1 LAKQDTE
8 DLEVVLDIEGMTCAS
23 CVNRVERVLKRQ
35 EGVSDARVN
44 LVSRTARVQTEAP
57 DIDRLIQ
64 AVERAGYGAHH
75 HEAGPS
81 ARDEARDYFVRLVVA
96 GALTVPVLWLTFVAP
111 HGDWS
116 MWLAWAL
123 TTPVQFYAG
132 WPFIRSAAR
141 SARHFTSTMDTLVAV
156 GSLTSYLYSA
166 WAVLAGRHDHYFDTA
181 AVIITLILVGK
192 VLEAR
197 GRAQA
202 GDASR
207 ALLERGAK
215 EATLISDGVERRV
228 PVEDVRVGDLVVVL
242 PGEKVPVDG
251 VVRGG
256 VSSVDLSMLT
266 GESVPVDVG
275 PGDEVV
281 SASINSHG
289 RLIVEATRVGEDTK
303 LAEIVRLLQAA
314 QGSRAPVQ
322 RLADRVSEV
331 FVPAVLVLAV
341 ATFAGWAL
349 LSDVGLTKALL
360 RGVAVVLIACPC
372 ALGLATPAAIMA
384 GSGRAAELGI
394 LFKGG
399 EVYEVARSVD
409 TLLLDKTGTLTEGTM
424 RLAEV
429 VPADGETAEEVLALA
444 AAAERGSEHPIARA
458 VVEGASSRGVGI
470 PEASSFS
477 VRPGAGARAE
487 VAGRP
492 IEVGRPE
499 DLSDELAGRAALL
512 ARGGLTVFAVRR
524 DGRAIGLVAVSD
536 RVKPGASDAVGRIRR
551 LGLEL
556 ALVTGDRRATAVA
569 VAGEAGIDRLVAE
582 VYPEGKVEEVR
593 RLQEA
598 GHRVAFVGDGIN
610 DGPALAQ
617 ADVGI
622 ALGTGTDVAI
632 EAADV
637 TVMGGDIGSV
647 ADALE
652 LARWTYRVISQN
664 LFWAFGYNVVMIP
677 LAVVGILTP
686 IWAAGAMAASSVSV
700 VANALRLRRYR
711 RGETGGGSGFRRVH
725 SPPPITSIPYSK
737 SASKSQSFSRGNS
750 SARLTSP

>member
-1 LAKQDTE
+1 MAKTE
-8 DLEVVLDIEGMTCAS
+8 EREVVLDIEGMTCAS

-35 EGVSDARVN
+35 EGVSDASVN
-44 LVSRTARVQTEAP
+44 LVSRTATVHSSS
-57 DIDRLIQ
+57 DDVDRLIH
-64 AVERAGYGAHH
+64 AVEKAGYGAHAH
-75 HEAGPS
+75 AVGSS
-81 ARDEARDYFVRLVVA
+81 ARDEARDYLVRLVVA
-96 GALTVPVLWLTFVAP
+96 VVLTVPILLLTFVVP
-111 HGDWS
+111 HADWS

-132 WPFIRSAAR
+132 WPFIRSAAV
-141 SARHFTSTMDTLVAV
+141 SARHLTSTMDTLVAV
-156 GSLTSYLYSA
+156 GSLTSYTYSA
-166 WAVLAGRHDHYFDTA
+166 WATLAGRHDHYFDTA
-181 AVIITLILVGK
+181 AVIITLILTGK

-197 GRAQA
+197 GRARA

-207 ALLERGAK
+207 ALLERRAK
-215 EATLISDGVERRV
+215 QATRLEGNVERPV
-228 PVEDVRVGDLVVVL
+228 PIEEVRVGDLLVVR

-251 VVRGG
+251 VIREGT
-256 VSSVDLSMLT
+256 SSIDMSMLT
-266 GESVPVDVG
+266 GESVPADVG

-281 SASINSHG
+281 GASINSHG
-289 RLIVEATRVGEDTK
+289 RLVVEATRVGEETK

-314 QGSRAPVQ
+314 QGSKAPVQ
-322 RLADRVSEV
+322 RLADRVSEI
-331 FVPAVLVLAV
+331 FVPAVLLLA
-341 ATFAGWAL
+341 AGTLAGWIL
-349 LSDVGLTKALL
+349 LGDVGMGTALL
-360 RGVAVVLIACPC
+360 RAVSVVLIACPC

-399 EVYEVARSVD
+399 EVYEVARGVD
-409 TLLLDKTGTLTEGTM
+409 TVLFDKTGTVTEGAM

-429 VPADGETAEEVLALA
+429 VAGTGESADDVLALA

-458 VVEGASSRGVGI
+458 VVEGAADRGLKV
-470 PEASSFS
+470 PEAAAFS
-477 VRPGAGARAE
+477 VRPGAGAQAE
-487 VAGRP
+487 LDGRR

-499 DLSDELAGRAALL
+499 DISEELATKAADL
-512 ARGGLTVFAVRR
+512 ASDGLTVFAVRVDR
-524 DGRAIGLVAVSD
+524 RPLGLVAVSD
-536 RVKPGASDAVGRIRR
+536 RVKRGAAEAVGRVRS
-551 LGLEL
+551 LGLEM
-556 ALVTGDRRATAVA
+556 ALVSGDRQATAEA
-569 VAGEAGIDRLVAE
+569 VARQAGIDRVVAE
-582 VYPEGKVEEVR
+582 VYPEEKVQEVR

-598 GHRVAFVGDGIN
+598 GHRVVFVGDGIN

-637 TVMGGDIGSV
+637 TVMGGDLGSV

-652 LARWTYRVISQN
+652 LSRWTYRVITQN

-677 LAVVGILTP
+677 LAVAGVLTP

-711 RGETGGGSGFRRVH
+711 RRTTGGTG
-725 SPPPITSIPYSK
+725 
-737 SASKSQSFSRGNS
+737 
-750 SARLTSP
+750 SARTLEPAASPG

>member
-1 LAKQDTE
+1 LAKTE
-8 DLEVVLDIEGMTCAS
+8 EREVVLDIEGMTCAS

-44 LVSRTARVQTEAP
+44 LVSRTATVHSSSDDVE
-57 DIDRLIQ
+57 RLIH
-64 AVERAGYGAHH
+64 AVEKAGYGAHPH
-75 HEAGPS
+75 AGGPS
-81 ARDEARDYFVRLVVA
+81 ARDEARDYLVRLVAAV
-96 GALTVPVLWLTFVAP
+96 ALTVPILWLTFVVP
-111 HGDWS
+111 HDDWS

-123 TTPVQFYAG
+123 TTPVQFYSG
-132 WPFIRSAAR
+132 WPFIRSAAK
-141 SARHFTSTMDTLVAV
+141 SARHLTSTMDTLVAV

-181 AVIITLILVGK
+181 AVIITLILTGK

-215 EATLISDGVERRV
+215 EATRLEGGGERSI
-228 PVEDVRVGDLVVVL
+228 PVEEVQVGDLLVVR

-251 VVRGG
+251 VVREGA
-256 VSSVDLSMLT
+256 SSIDLSMLT

-281 SASINSHG
+281 GASINSHG
-289 RLIVEATRVGEDTK
+289 RLVVEATRVGEETK

-314 QGSRAPVQ
+314 QGSSAPVQ
-322 RLADRVSEV
+322 RLADRVSAV
-331 FVPAVLVLAV
+331 FVPAVLLLAA
-341 ATFAGWAL
+341 ATFIGSAL
-349 LSDVGLTKALL
+349 LFDVGLGGALL
-360 RGVAVVLIACPC
+360 RAVAVVLIACPC

-399 EVYEVARSVD
+399 EVYEIARSAD
-409 TLLLDKTGTLTEGTM
+409 TVLFDKTGTVTEGTM

-429 VPADGETAEEVLALA
+429 VAGMGKSAEEVLALA

-458 VVEGASSRGVGI
+458 VVEGAAGRGLRV
-470 PEASSFS
+470 PEGSSFS
-477 VRPGAGARAE
+477 IRPGAGAQAE
-487 VAGRP
+487 VDGRRV
-492 IEVGRPE
+492 EVGRPE
-499 DLSDELAGRAALL
+499 DLPEELSAKAAAL
-512 ARGGLTVFAVRR
+512 ASDGLTVFAVRE
-524 DGRAIGLVAVSD
+524 DGRPIGLVSVSD
-536 RVKPGASDAVGRIRR
+536 RLKRSAADAVRR
-551 LGLEL
+551 VGSLGLEV
-556 ALVTGDRRATAVA
+556 ALVTGDRRATAEA
-569 VAGEAGIDRLVAE
+569 IAREAGIDRVVAE
-582 VYPEGKVEEVR
+582 VYPEEKVEEVR

-598 GHRVAFVGDGIN
+598 GHRVVFVGDGIN

-637 TVMGGDIGSV
+637 TVMGGDLGSV

-652 LARWTYRVISQN
+652 LSRWTYRVITQN

-677 LAVVGILTP
+677 LAVAGVLTP

-711 RGETGGGSGFRRVH
+711 RGATGGTGAGR
-725 SPPPITSIPYSK
+725 
-737 SASKSQSFSRGNS
+737 ALE
-750 SARLTSP
+750 AATSPA